1 MEKTCGNC
9 GRVAGAHLEC
19 HIPSEK
25 YVWVPKFTRPD
36 SEPCEHWIEA
46 KDTLEQRFQQL
57 AKVARNMFGLLNYYS
72 CVSPHPMSDGA
83 MKAREQV
90 SKFETMLEELGV
102 IVDD

>member
-25 YVWVPKFTRPD
+25 YVWVPKFTKPD
-36 SEPCEHWIEA
+36 SEPCEHWVEA

-57 AKVARNMFGLLNYYS
+57 AEVARKMYGLI
-72 CVSPHPMSDGA
+72 
-83 MKAREQV
+83 E
-90 SKFETMLEELGV
+90 FESYGGQATEFRKQLEELGV
-102 IVDD
+102 EA